1 MDFYQVTAKKF
12 RNHLYG
18 YISHGGDKMQVKKM
32 AQKDLLPEIGRKTD
46 AVTVQQEK
54 EESLLQEAYQPTDN
68 GESPLAKC
76 TDWVHTTCPKCG
88 GPAERETDTMPNWA
102 GSSWYFLRYCDPH
115 NSNCLADSSKLDYW
129 MPVDWYN
136 GGMEH
141 VTLHLLY
148 SRFWAKFLYDIG
160 VLKCKEPYLKRTAH
174 GMILG
179 EDGEKMS
186 KSRGNVVNPDDV
198 VKQYGTDTMRLYV
211 MFIGDFEKA
220 ATWMPQS
227 IRGCRRFVER
237 FAGLD
242 DILADKPQTPE
253 YETKL
258 HKLVKKVSDDIEAM
272 KYNTAIAAMMTYL
285 NDVYDRG
292 FIRRD
297 ELSVL
302 TRLLCPFA
310 PHVAEEMWERLGGKG
325 FASLA
330 EWPTYEEAKT
340 VDATAELAVTVNGK
354 VRGTIV
360 VPVGASKEELLTAA
374 KADTRVAA
382 SLEGKTIVKEI
393 VVPGK
398 IVNLVVK

>member
-1 MDFYQVTAKKF
+1 M
-12 RNHLYG
+12 
-18 YISHGGDKMQVKKM
+18 
-32 AQKDLLPEIGRKTD
+32 
-46 AVTVQQEK
+46 
-54 EESLLQEAYQPTDN
+54 
-68 GESPLAKC
+68 
-76 TDWVHTTCPKCG
+76 
-88 GPAERETDTMPNWA
+88 
-102 GSSWYFLRYCDPH
+102 
-115 NSNCLADSSKLDYW
+115 
-129 MPVDWYN
+129 
-136 GGMEH
+136 
-141 VTLHLLY
+141 
-148 SRFWAKFLYDIG
+148 
-160 VLKCKEPYLKRTAH
+160 
-174 GMILG
+174 
-179 EDGEKMS
+179 
-186 KSRGNVVNPDDV
+186 
-198 VKQYGTDTMRLYV
+198 
-211 MFIGDFEKA
+211 
-220 ATWMPQS
+220 
-227 IRGCRRFVER
+227 
-237 FAGLD
+237 
-242 DILADKPQTPE
+242 
-253 YETKL
+253 
-258 HKLVKKVSDDIEAM
+258 KKVSDDIEAM